1 MSGFEKFMF
10 GIVFPL
16 MFCLIGGLFAK
27 KGYNHLKTK
36 ADKKVRCLSQTWGK
50 IVDIDS
56 MSMRTSSGRRK
67 SAYFPT
73 YEYEV
78 EDEVIR
84 VKYSMGTTRRQF
96 KIGDQVKVRYDHNS
110 PNYSYIEGY
119 KEDIVASVGSLIM
132 GSIVI
137 LCGLFVGFFVWFS

>member
-1 MSGFEKFMF
+1 MSIFEKFMF

-36 ADKKVRCLSQTWGK
+36 ADKKARCLSQTWGK

-56 MSMRTSSGRRK
+56 MSMTTSSGRRK
-67 SAYFPT
+67 RAYFPT

-78 EDEVIR
+78 QGEVISA
-84 VKYSMGTTRRQF
+84 KYSMGTTRCQF
-96 KIGDQVKVRYDHNS
+96 KIGDQIKVRYDHRM

-119 KEDIVASVGSLIM
+119 KEDATAAIGGLIM
-132 GSIVI
+132 GSIAI